1 MKTETKGI
9 QKFDLQSLAPLD
21 RSKMKNVLGG
31 AASTAPADETTELS
45 VTVHTGGGANTTD
58 H

>member
-1 MKTETKGI
+1 MKKELKNI
-9 QKFDLQSLAPLD
+9 EKFDLQNLAPLD

-31 AASTAPADETTELS
+31 ATSSVPVDTELS
-45 VTVHTGGGANTTD
+45 VTVHTGGGENTTD